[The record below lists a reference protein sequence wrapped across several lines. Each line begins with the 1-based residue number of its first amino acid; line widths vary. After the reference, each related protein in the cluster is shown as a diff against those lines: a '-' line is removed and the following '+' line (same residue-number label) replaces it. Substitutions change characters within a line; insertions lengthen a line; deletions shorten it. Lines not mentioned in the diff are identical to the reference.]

1 MPVHIAQKNPRSISS
16 VVRGLNRVINHD
28 ISVNTNMSLSYSM
41 LLKLSINHCYS
52 VHSMNHK
59 AYKTELDPNDGQ
71 IGMFRQH
78 AGTARFVYNWA
89 LSKKIEMFGG
99 KGKIPSSV
107 DLNREITQLKKSEY
121 SWMNEVSSTTP
132 TIALQNVDRAFDGF
146 FRRCK
151 RKVKGP
157 KGFPKFKSKKL
168 AKARFQIAGRIHI
181 YSSSIKLPK
190 IGIVRLKESDY
201 IPTDLK
207 ILSATIS
214 EKAGRWY
221 VSVLCEEDIKPLP
234 PASIEVLGIDLG
246 IKSLATCS
254 DGTVYGNIKALN
266 SNFERLK
273 RKQRILSRR
282 QRGSKNRE
290 KAKKRLSILHHKI
303 HNIRVD
309 VLHKATTSIVQR
321 ANVLVLEDLN
331 VKGMMS
337 NRSLAKAISDVGL
350 YEFRRQIEYKAK
362 WYGREVIFAD
372 RFYPSSK
379 LCSVCGSKKENLTLS
394 DRVYECDECGQV
406 SDRDMNAAINLRKY
420 YQSKNTV
427 GYTGINACGDE
438 RYMSLPL
445 RGVDRCSSMK
455 QESTICV

>member
-1 MPVHIAQKNPRSISS
+1 
-16 VVRGLNRVINHD
+16 
-28 ISVNTNMSLSYSM
+28 
-41 LLKLSINHCYS
+41 
-52 VHSMNHK
+52 
-59 AYKTELDPNDGQ
+59 
-71 IGMFRQH
+71 MFRQH

-89 LSKKIEMFGG
+89 LSKKIEAFG
-99 KGKIPSSV
+99 KHEKVPSSV
-107 DLNREITQLKKSEY
+107 DLSREITKLKKSEY
-121 SWMNEVSSTTP
+121 PWMSEISSTTP
-132 TIALQNVDRAFDGF
+132 TIALQNVDKAFDGF

-151 RKVKGP
+151 QKIKGS

-168 AKARFQIAGRIHI
+168 ARVSFQLAGRIHV

-190 IGIVRLKESDY
+190 IGIVRVKESDY
-201 IPTDLK
+201 IPADLK

-234 PASIEVLGIDLG
+234 PASIEVLGVDLG
-246 IKSLATCS
+246 IKNLATCS
-254 DGTVYGNIKALN
+254 DGTVYGNIKALS
-266 SNFERLK
+266 SNLERLK

-282 QRGSKNRE
+282 QKGSKNRE
-290 KAKKRLSILHHKI
+290 KAKKKLGILHHRI

-309 VLHKATTSIVQR
+309 ALHKATTSIVQR

-331 VKGMMS
+331 VKGMLR
-337 NRSLAKAISDVGL
+337 NHKLARAIGDVGM
-350 YEFRRQIEYKAK
+350 YEFRRQIEYKAR
-362 WYGREVIFAD
+362 WYGRTICFAD
-372 RFYPSSK
+372 GFYPSSK
-379 LCSVCGSKKENLTLS
+379 LCSVCGWKHPNLKLS
-394 DRVYECDECGQV
+394 DRVYECDGCGQV